1 MRMLSVFSGAVL
13 LAAVFGPAANCQSVA
28 ADVDSSEINV
38 GVRRVF
44 PGVEIRRPI
53 VVTHANDGSDRIFVA
68 SQLGVV
74 HILENDEEAEESL
87 TFLDIEDQVVYNDK
101 QNEEGLLGM
110 AFHPKY
116 KDNGQLFIY
125 YTTKSAPLTSVISR
139 FTVSKDDP
147 NKIDPKSE
155 QEILRIPQPYWNHN
169 GGTIVFGPDGML
181 YVALGDGGKGGDP
194 HLNGQNLKTWLGSIL
209 RIDVDHQDDG
219 KAYAVPKDNPFVGR
233 KDARG
238 EIYAY
243 GVRNIWRMSFDRKT
257 GHLWAGD
264 VGQKLWEEIDI
275 IEKGGN
281 YGWNNREGL
290 HSYEG
295 GGEASSK
302 TIDPIWEYPH
312 DPATQPTI
320 GGQHGKSITGGHVY
334 RGKSLSK
341 LDGYYVY
348 ADYVTGVLYALK
360 YDWSKKATTENR
372 TIPSSKLP
380 VMSFGEDQNGE
391 LYYTTPIGAIF
402 KLVPA
407 E

>member
-1 MRMLSVFSGAVL
+1 MLSVFSGAVL
-13 LAAVFGPAANCQSVA
+13 LAAGFSPILA
-28 ADVDSSEINV
+28 ADVDTSEINV
-38 GVRRVF
+38 SVRRVF
-44 PGVEIRRPI
+44 PEVQIRRPI
-53 VVTHANDGSDRIFVA
+53 VVTHANDGSDRIFIA

-74 HILENDEEAEESL
+74 HIVANDEEAEESIR
-87 TFLDIEDQVVYNDK
+87 FLDIEDQVVYNDK

-110 AFHPKY
+110 AFHPEYRK
-116 KDNGQLFIY
+116 NGQFFVY
-125 YTTKSAPLTSVISR
+125 YTTKSAPRVSVISR

-147 NKIDPKSE
+147 NKAEPKSE

-181 YVALGDGGKGGDP
+181 YIALGDGGNGGDP
-194 HLNGQNLKTWLGSIL
+194 HLNGQNLKTWLGSVL

-219 KAYAVPKDNPFVGR
+219 KGYAVPKDNPFVS
-233 KDARG
+233 KADARG
-238 EIYAY
+238 EIFAY
-243 GVRNIWRMSFDRKT
+243 GIRNIWRMSFDRKT
-257 GHLWAGD
+257 GQLWAGD

-275 IEKGGN
+275 IVKGGN

-295 GGEASSK
+295 GGQASSQ
-302 TIDPIWEYPH
+302 TIDPIWQYPH
-312 DPATQPTI
+312 EPDKQPTI

-334 RGKSLSK
+334 RGKAIPG

-348 ADYVTGVLYALK
+348 ADYVTGVVYALK
-360 YDWSKKATTENR
+360 YDWSTKKTTENR
-372 TIPSSKLP
+372 TIPSTKLP

-391 LYYTTPIGAIF
+391 VYYTTPIGAIF
-402 KLVPA
+402 KLAPG

>member
-1 MRMLSVFSGAVL
+1 V
-13 LAAVFGPAANCQSVA
+13 Q
-28 ADVDSSEINV
+28 
-38 GVRRVF
+38 
-44 PGVEIRRPI
+44 IRRPI
-53 VVTHANDGSDRIFVA
+53 VVTHANDGSDRIFIA

-74 HILENDEEAEESL
+74 HILENDEEAEESI

-139 FTVSKDDP
+139 FTVSKNDP

-209 RIDVDHQDDG
+209 RIDIDHHDEG

-243 GVRNIWRMSFDRKT
+243 GIRNIWRMSFDRKT

-295 GGEASSK
+295 GGKASSK

-312 DPATQPTI
+312 DPATQPTV

-334 RGKSLSK
+334 RGTAISNLG
-341 LDGYYVY
+341 GYYVY
-348 ADYVTGVLYALK
+348 ADYVSGVLYALK

-402 KLVPA
+402 KLVPG

>member
-1 MRMLSVFSGAVL
+1 MRTFSVSTALAL
-13 LAAVFGPAANCQSVA
+13 LAAAFSPVTA
-28 ADVDSSEINV
+28 ADVNTSEINV

-44 PGVEIRRPI
+44 PEVQIRRPI
-53 VVTHANDGSDRIFVA
+53 VVTHANDGSDRIFIA
-68 SQLGVV
+68 SQLGVI
-74 HILENDEEAEESL
+74 HIVENDEESDESIE
-87 TFLDIEDQVVYNDK
+87 FLDIEEKVVYHDK
-101 QNEEGLLGM
+101 KNEEGLLGM

-116 KDNGQLFIY
+116 KENGQFFVY
-125 YTTKSAPLTSVISR
+125 YTTTSAPQVSVISR
-139 FTVSKDDP
+139 FTVSKNDP
-147 NKIDPKSE
+147 NRADPKSE

-169 GGTIVFGPDGML
+169 GGTIAFGPDGML
-181 YVALGDGGKGGDP
+181 YIALGDGGKGGDP

-209 RIDVDHQDDG
+209 RIDVDHRDQG
-219 KAYAVPKDNPFVGR
+219 KAYAVPEDNPFTDR

-238 EIYAY
+238 EIWAY
-243 GVRNIWRMSFDRKT
+243 GVRNIWRMSFDPKT
-257 GHLWAGD
+257 GQLWAGD
-264 VGQKLWEEIDI
+264 VGQKLWEEINI
-275 IEKGGN
+275 IVKGGN

-290 HSYEG
+290 HPYEG
-295 GGEASSK
+295 GGEARSR

-312 DPATQPTI
+312 EPEKQPTI

-334 RGKSLSK
+334 RGKAIPV

-348 ADYVTGVLYALK
+348 ADYVTGMVYALK
-360 YDWSKKATTENR
+360 YDGARKATTENR
-372 TIPSSKLP
+372 TIPSPKLP